1 VPTLQVMLASK
12 QLSSLIGLRQMK
24 CAIFI
29 IQNLQVGTNLLQHIL
44 AEADTLAIKSKD
56 GTLLL
61 APSWR
66 SLIGFECLQIAIG
79 NAELT
84 KIFSQSNF

>member
-1 VPTLQVMLASK
+1 MLTAKSVN
-12 QLSSLIGLRQMK
+12 SLIGLRQMK

-29 IQNLQVGTNLLQHIL
+29 IQNLQVGINMLQHIV
-44 AEADTLAIKSKD
+44 AEADTLAVKQKD
-56 GTLLL
+56 GQLQL

-79 NAELT
+79 NADLT
-84 KIFSQSNF
+84 KIFSQQNFPN